1 MFPLHLH
8 PLTSSSPQIHNNPN
22 LCVEPKKSNNP
33 ELHHPSLAEGI
44 FSDAISSVRTC
55 ITTRDLKLGSC
66 VHAKIV
72 KSGLHSDEF
81 ISNSLIDMYSKC
93 DHIEQAANVFDKMP
107 HRTVVS
113 WTSMMSG
120 YCQKGL
126 ADKVIALFEQILE
139 TLPPNEYTLA
149 VLLRACAKKCDA
161 KLVEVIHCFAM
172 KYGFDRDDFLQNSL
186 IDAYAK
192 SGKLEAAEEVLDRF
206 SGRDVVSWTSAI
218 SGHVGNGMVKRA
230 LVLFFKM
237 QEDGVEPNEVT
248 ILSILQACSKIGEL
262 HIFQWIHG
270 LVMKTEWCRN
280 APVTNA
286 LVEMY
291 VVNGYFN
298 EAKNIFCSFCFN
310 GEGLYL
316 SPETMASLLQG
327 CADSGSFVLG
337 EAIHGYLIKHGFF
350 PCTAVE
356 NSLMDM
362 YGESGKHNF
371 AFQAFRMMSAKDIIT
386 WNTLMTCLVKN
397 ERSSEVLKLLS
408 EIHAYGAE
416 DDIFPDFIT
425 MLTSIQACSDLAA
438 FRLGQVIHG
447 YMMRAGLISDIFIQ
461 NSLIDMYGKSGSLDF
476 AEQIFEDMPVRDLGS
491 WNSLIAAYGING
503 SGTSALQIFT
513 KLQESGIYQPNAI
526 TFVNILSACGR
537 AGLIEAACEIFH
549 CMTREYGIDPRME
562 HFACMVDLLGRSGR
576 LDESRAF
583 IEKMSVRPGPDVW
596 GALLGASAL
605 FNNVEMAE
613 KAARKLAVLEPNSNV
628 WRVALSNV
636 YASVG
641 RWEDA
646 SKARAEMR
654 KSEELKKEDGW
665 SSVDVRGNLHRFTVA
680 DTTYPESETIYEV
693 LNGMQEQM
701 REIAITDSRVA

>member
-33 ELHHPSLAEGI
+33 ELHRPSLAEGI

-93 DHIEQAANVFDKMP
+93 DHIEQAAKVFDKMP
-107 HRTVVS
+107 HRTVV
-113 WTSMMSG
+113 
-120 YCQKGL
+120 L
-126 ADKVIALFEQILE
+126 LE

-149 VLLRACAKKCDA
+149 VLLRACAKKCDP
-161 KLVEVIHCFAM
+161 KLVEAIHCFAM

-186 IDAYAK
+186 IDAYTK
-192 SGKLEAAEEVLDRF
+192 SGKLKAAEEVLDRF
-206 SGRDVVSWTSAI
+206 SGRDVVSLDFS
-218 SGHVGNGMVKRA
+218 
-230 LVLFFKM
+230 
-237 QEDGVEPNEVT
+237 
-248 ILSILQACSKIGEL
+248 
-262 HIFQWIHG
+262 
-270 LVMKTEWCRN
+270 
-280 APVTNA
+280 
-286 LVEMY
+286 
-291 VVNGYFN
+291 YFWS
-298 EAKNIFCSFCFN
+298 CGFCFN

-337 EAIHGYLIKHGFF
+337 EATHG
-350 PCTAVE
+350 
-356 NSLMDM
+356 
-362 YGESGKHNF
+362 
-371 AFQAFRMMSAKDIIT
+371 MMSAKDIIT

-416 DDIFPDFIT
+416 DDISQI
-425 MLTSIQACSDLAA
+425 LSRCSHQFKLVQTWQP
-438 FRLGQVIHG
+438 F
-447 YMMRAGLISDIFIQ
+447 GLV
-461 NSLIDMYGKSGSLDF
+461 NLDF

-537 AGLIEAACEIFH
+537 AGLIEAA
-549 CMTREYGIDPRME
+549 
-562 HFACMVDLLGRSGR
+562 SGR

-583 IEKMSVRPGPDVW
+583 IENMSVRPGPDVW

-628 WRVALSNV
+628 WRVAMSNV

-646 SKARAEMR
+646 AKARAEIR
-654 KSEELKKEDGW
+654 KSEELKKEEGW

>member
-1 MFPLHLH
+1 M
-8 PLTSSSPQIHNNPN
+8 
-22 LCVEPKKSNNP
+22 
-33 ELHHPSLAEGI
+33 
-44 FSDAISSVRTC
+44 
-55 ITTRDLKLGSC
+55 
-66 VHAKIV
+66 
-72 KSGLHSDEF
+72 
-81 ISNSLIDMYSKC
+81 
-93 DHIEQAANVFDKMP
+93 
-107 HRTVVS
+107 
-113 WTSMMSG
+113 
-120 YCQKGL
+120 
-126 ADKVIALFEQILE
+126 
-139 TLPPNEYTLA
+139 
-149 VLLRACAKKCDA
+149 
-161 KLVEVIHCFAM
+161 
-172 KYGFDRDDFLQNSL
+172 
-186 IDAYAK
+186 
-192 SGKLEAAEEVLDRF
+192 
-206 SGRDVVSWTSAI
+206 
-218 SGHVGNGMVKRA
+218 
-230 LVLFFKM
+230 
-237 QEDGVEPNEVT
+237 
-248 ILSILQACSKIGEL
+248 
-262 HIFQWIHG
+262 
-270 LVMKTEWCRN
+270 VMKTEWCRN
-280 APVTNA
+280 ALVMNS

-291 VVNGYFN
+291 VVNGYFK
-298 EAKNIFCSFCFN
+298 EATQIFCHFCFN
-310 GEGLYL
+310 GKGLYP

-327 CADSGSFVLG
+327 CGHSGSFMLG
-337 EAIHGYLIKHGFF
+337 EAIHRYLIKHGFF

-596 GALLGASAL
+596 GALIGASAL

-613 KAARKLAVLEPNSNV
+613 KATRKLAVLEPNSNV

-646 SKARAEMR
+646 AKARAEMR
-654 KSEELKKEDGW
+654 KSEELKKEEGW